1 MGVTTTDTKRPNI
14 ECETDCPCQ
23 ETWELLAAVGCD
35 AERTIARLL
44 RPCPW
49 TEAATQYSVACGVRY
64 HNDTLEHALRDLIAD
79 CVASGHD
86 TMLSLPHARR
96 VLTGSDGMGG
106 DV

>member
-1 MGVTTTDTKRPNI
+1 
-14 ECETDCPCQ
+14 
-23 ETWELLAAVGCD
+23 
-35 AERTIARLL
+35 
-44 RPCPW
+44 
-49 TEAATQYSVACGVRY
+49 VRY